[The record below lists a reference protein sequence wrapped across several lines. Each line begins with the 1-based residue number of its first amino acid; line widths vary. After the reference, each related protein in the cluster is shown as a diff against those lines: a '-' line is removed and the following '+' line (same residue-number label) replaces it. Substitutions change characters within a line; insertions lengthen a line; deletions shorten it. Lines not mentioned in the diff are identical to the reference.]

1 MDLLLSGGP
10 VLAAI
15 VLLSL
20 YGVYIFF
27 ARYGKLRTERGNT
40 DELMRKVNQAVRARN
55 LDEALAVTKTASNPV
70 ARVLHSALSRLPYGR
85 TAVDA
90 AFSEASLLEEARLSK
105 GLRPLATIAQVAPLL
120 GLLGTVTG
128 MIISFAEIA
137 SASAGNPALMALG
150 IRQAL
155 VTTAAGLV
163 VAIPMIMGHS
173 YLSSI
178 VDSLLL
184 DVDRRREEL
193 MVTVAEA
200 AAATREER

>member
-15 VLLSL
+15 ALLSL
-20 YGVYIFF
+20 YAVYLFF
-27 ARYGKLRTERGNT
+27 ARFGKLRNEQSDT
-40 DELMRKVNQAVRARN
+40 DELMRKVNSSVRTRD
-55 LDEALAVTKTASNPV
+55 LDGALAITKSSTGPV
-70 ARVLHSALSRLPYGR
+70 ARVLYAALGRLPYGR

-90 AFSEASLLEEARLSK
+90 AFSEASLLEEVRLSK

-137 SASAGNPALMALG
+137 SQSTGNPGLMAHG

-155 VTTAAGLV
+155 VTTAAGLI
-163 VAIPMIMGHS
+163 VAIPTIMAHS
-173 YLSSI
+173 YLSSL
-178 VDSLLL
+178 VDGLLL
-184 DVDRRREEL
+184 DVDRRRDEL

-200 AAATREER
+200 AASPREDL

>member
-1 MDLLLSGGP
+1 MELLLSGGP

-15 VLLSL
+15 ALLSL
-20 YGVYIFF
+20 YAVYLFF
-27 ARYGKLRTERGNT
+27 ARFGKLRNERVNT
-40 DELMRKVNQAVRARN
+40 DELMRSVNASVRSRD
-55 LDEALAVTKTASNPV
+55 LDSALATTKAASGPV

-90 AFSEASLLEEARLSK
+90 AFSEASLLEEARLSR

-128 MIISFAEIA
+128 MILSFAEIA
-137 SASAGNPALMALG
+137 SQSAGNPALMALG

-155 VTTAAGLV
+155 VTTAAGLI

>member
-20 YGVYIFF
+20 YGVYLFF
-27 ARYGKLRTERGNT
+27 ARYGKLRTERDNT
-40 DELMRKVNQAVRARN
+40 DELMRRVNQAVRARD
-55 LDEALAVTKTASNPV
+55 LDEALAVTKTASSPV

-200 AAATREER
+200 AATTREER

>member
-1 MDLLLSGGP
+1 MYL
-10 VLAAI
+10 
-15 VLLSL
+15 
-20 YGVYIFF
+20 FF
-27 ARYGKLRTERGNT
+27 ARYGKLRTERDNT
-40 DELMRKVNQAVRARN
+40 DELMRRVNQAVRARD
-55 LDEALAVTKTASNPV
+55 LDEALAVTKTASSPV

-200 AAATREER
+200 AATTREER

>member
-15 VLLSL
+15 ILLSL

>member
-20 YGVYIFF
+20 YGVYLFF

-40 DELMRKVNQAVRARN
+40 DDLMRKVNQAVRARN
-55 LDEALAVTKTASNPV
+55 LDEALAVTKTASSPV